1 MGEQAGMTSEL
12 VLVLE
17 GLSITGVMAS
27 GASGTNPKSLEGT
40 LAGNVL
46 LVEFTAI
53 LDCTVAQGGEASG
66 GPARSTLAT

>member
-27 GASGTNPKSLEGT
+27 GASGTNSKSLEGT

-46 LVEFTAI
+46 WVEFPAT
-53 LDCTVAQGGEASG
+53 LDCVVAQGGEASA
-66 GPARSTLAT
+66 GPAGPTLTT